1 MAVNY
6 RKLIKD
12 IECRKKKLQTRTDQN
27 RRFKLIATFFIEKAE
42 RLTGHHVMKRGLT
55 DDIDVVYLEV
65 SKLFI
70 IRVERISMFQK
81 IFCSIALRI
90 SL

>member
-12 IECRKKKLQTRTDQN
+12 IESRKKRLQTRIDQN
-27 RRFKLIATFFIEKAE
+27 RRFKLMTKFFVEKAE
-42 RLTGHHVMKRGLT
+42 RLTGHHDVKRGLT

-65 SKLFI
+65 SKLLI
-70 IRVERISMFQK
+70 II
-81 IFCSIALRI
+81 
-90 SL
+90 